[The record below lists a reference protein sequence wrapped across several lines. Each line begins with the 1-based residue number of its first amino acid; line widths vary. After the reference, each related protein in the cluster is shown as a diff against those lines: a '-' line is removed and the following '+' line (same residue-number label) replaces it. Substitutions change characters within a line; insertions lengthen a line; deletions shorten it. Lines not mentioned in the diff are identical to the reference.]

1 MSTSKYL
8 ETLCCLLLVF
18 ALLLST
24 VLCAFGGTSGGSKSM
39 TMNYQSGLFDY
50 TKVHSI
56 DIVMD
61 DWDGFIETCENE
73 EYVPATVVIDGEKVG
88 NVGIRAKGNT
98 SLSSVSS
105 MGSDRYSFKIEFDQY
120 ENGKN
125 YQGLDKLVLNNL
137 IQDNSMMKDFI
148 TYQMMGQF
156 GVSTS
161 LCSYAYLTVNGE
173 DWGLYLALEA
183 VEESF
188 LQRNYGT
195 NFGDLYKPDSLSFGG
210 GRGNGKD
217 FKMEDFDFDSLEKGD
232 DSAQRPSSENKGENS
247 SNPFGGNFT
256 MPGGFDMGNMPQMP
270 NQSASSDSSN
280 PFGGNFTMPEGF
292 SMGNMPQMPNQSA
305 ASDSSNPFG
314 GNFTMPEGFSMG
326 NMPNMDKFDPSEMF
340 GGGGGG
346 FGGFGMGSGDVKLQY
361 IDDDA
366 DSYSNIFSSAKTA
379 VTKTDQNRLISSLK
393 DLSSFEN
400 LESVLNMDEVLRYF
414 VAHNFVVNGDS
425 YTGSMI
431 HNYYLYEED
440 GKLSMI
446 PWDYNLAF
454 GTFQG
459 GNATSAV
466 NDPIDSP
473 LSVSE
478 DRPMAYWMFS
488 SEEYTQLYHQYFSE
502 FMEQFFSEGQIEA
515 LIRSTAELIA
525 PYVEKDPTKF
535 CTYEEFERGV
545 EALSNFCQLRAES
558 VAGQLDGSI
567 PSTDAGQSA
576 DSSALI
582 DASSLTVSDMGTMG
596 GGMGGFGGN
605 RGDRN
610 NRGEQ
615 SSGSKDFGGFGNA
628 ANFGGGKHPDSFGAK
643 Q

>member
-596 GGMGGFGGN
+596 GFGGN